1 MLLVS
6 SVVEVGMV
14 QILIV
19 VVAKAEVVVG
29 EGAVVVVG

>member
-29 EGAVVVVG
+29 EGTVVVVG